1 MRRVVLKS
9 IMNLGRYAV
18 LPVVALACAILVVW
32 LMAIDRYRILAL
44 VTAPIVVPATSAA
57 IALALGLVLLPSR
70 RNATH
75 AVNEHAAPGLW
86 ALWGE
91 LDRAVSPS
99 GRTLLID
106 AAFNASISEER
117 RYLGLFKRHV
127 TMTVGLP
134 LLMILDARAIR
145 AVIAHEVAH
154 ACLQHTS
161 GGTNLYEFIAAAE
174 NVFHYADPDRTVT
187 GRVAYLL
194 LHALVEWLEKEHRAL
209 SRQNELCADGDAA
222 QQVGRDEM
230 ARALVLA
237 EGAGARLA
245 DLVFAP
251 LDNELRGAIRVPIP
265 PFQRIFNQREDIRAP
280 EPLADAA
287 ADRLTSEQNAEATHP
302 PLGARLASLGFS
314 NIPQIDKVQT
324 SAADALLSPEAGKEL
339 AARFDNEWRKTAE
352 ELVGLNR

>member
-1 MRRVVLKS
+1 
-9 IMNLGRYAV
+9 MNLGRYAV

-32 LMAIDRYRILAL
+32 LMAVDRYRILAL
-44 VTAPIVVPATSAA
+44 VTAAIVVPATSAA

-70 RNATH
+70 RNATQ
-75 AVNEHAAPGLW
+75 AVNERAAPGLW

-154 ACLQHTS
+154 ARLQHTS
-161 GGTNLYEFIAAAE
+161 GGTNLYDFIAAAE

-209 SRQNELCADGDAA
+209 WVVRASIKRGNSSVQGSRSS
-222 QQVGRDEM
+222 
-230 ARALVLA
+230 
-237 EGAGARLA
+237 
-245 DLVFAP
+245 
-251 LDNELRGAIRVPIP
+251 LRR
-265 PFQRIFNQREDIRAP
+265 
-280 EPLADAA
+280 
-287 ADRLTSEQNAEATHP
+287 
-302 PLGARLASLGFS
+302 
-314 NIPQIDKVQT
+314 
-324 SAADALLSPEAGKEL
+324 
-339 AARFDNEWRKTAE
+339 
-352 ELVGLNR
+352 